1 MVPLNSLDS
10 FVMRRSKSASP
21 GRVLPRVAWA
31 SRSNRSPKT
40 RLVASSSMALS
51 RLKSISPRPG
61 MTLPTHHCRRASIWN
76 PNQRVRP
83 RSSGDEIR
91 RKPVCSGRSFG
102 LVIRP
107 TSHIWSRFRS
117 AASAPDRGR
126 RPAAGHVISTDWTN
140 PATLNRCWTSTA
152 SKSASLLGI
161 TRPSGFAGQSRVP
174 GTSIYRSPSTAT
186 NRGCLIRPSK
196 RCFASQHIGSK
207 PSLGERL
214 ASCDLT
220 EHSGDRSASRF
231 RSTTSAT
238 TRC

>member
-1 MVPLNSLDS
+1 MVRSNSLDL
-10 FVMRRSKSASP
+10 FAMRQSKLANL
-21 GRVLPRVAWA
+21 GRVLPRVVWA

-161 TRPSGFAGQSRVP
+161 TRPSGFAGQLKVP
-174 GTSIYRSPSTAT
+174 GTSIYRSPSTVT
-186 NRGCLIRPSK
+186 NRGCLTRPSK
-196 RCFASQHIGSK
+196 RCFANQPGGSK
-207 PSLGERL
+207 PNPGAPLE
-214 ASCDLT
+214 SCDLT
-220 EHSGDRSASRF
+220 GRSGGQ
-231 RSTTSAT
+231 
-238 TRC
+238 